1 MNTASDEWS
10 TGRVVCDYFGMA
22 FQIWVVCSTRR
33 RYCACMSTSD
43 RSLRTRL
50 AEELRAEMARQGMS
64 YRALAETIRRPHNTV
79 SHWLNGESA
88 IDPDVLE
95 SICNALGMETPDL
108 YAAARRNGGWTVQ
121 MPPVRLRPT
130 AKATTSSTR
139 MRSESSRGC
148 VTTTRRRFDSPAGI
162 ASTVAHAA

>member
-1 MNTASDEWS
+1 
-10 TGRVVCDYFGMA
+10 
-22 FQIWVVCSTRR
+22 
-33 RYCACMSTSD
+33 MSTSD

-50 AEELRAEMARQGMS
+50 AEELRAEMARQGNMS
-64 YRALAETIRRPHNTV
+64 YRDMAKIIGRPHNTV

-95 SICNALGMETPDL
+95 SMCNALGIETPDL

-130 AKATTSSTR
+130 VTASTSNTQVSTP
-139 MRSESSRGC
+139 STGGC
-148 VTTTRRRFDSPAGI
+148 VTTTRHATPSRAITCKSI
-162 ASTVAHAA
+162 AA

>member
-1 MNTASDEWS
+1 MT
-10 TGRVVCDYFGMA
+10 
-22 FQIWVVCSTRR
+22 
-33 RYCACMSTSD
+33 TSD

-50 AEELRAEMARQGMS
+50 AEELRAEMARQGKSHRDMARS
-64 YRALAETIRRPHNTV
+64 IGRPHNTV

-95 SICNALGMETPDL
+95 SMCNALGMETPDL

-130 AKATTSSTR
+130 ARATVS
-139 MRSESSRGC
+139 SSR
-148 VTTTRRRFDSPAGI
+148 
-162 ASTVAHAA
+162 ASTENTRGCTASPSSHRRLAPPIAA

>member
-1 MNTASDEWS
+1 
-10 TGRVVCDYFGMA
+10 
-22 FQIWVVCSTRR
+22 
-33 RYCACMSTSD
+33 MSTSD
-43 RSLRTRL
+43 RNLRTRL

-64 YRALAETIRRPHNTV
+64 HRDMARTISRPHNTV

-95 SICNALGMETPDL
+95 AMCNALGMETPDL

-130 AKATTSSTR
+130 AKATASNTKVSSQNI
-139 MRSESSRGC
+139 RGC
-148 VTTTRRRFDSPAGI
+148 MTTTRRLVRPAGVAC
-162 ASTVAHAA
+162 ASHAA